1 MAIPYFFCGEIS
13 VLQTL
18 LCKVVKTRAI
28 ISLKISRAREKKRGR
43 GWSRV
48 VSALI
53 ISALQRVFCG
63 CESGRG
69 WSPMVAAWQGVVAE
83 TAFW

>member
-1 MAIPYFFCGEIS
+1 MVAPYFFCGEIS

-28 ISLKISRAREKKRGR
+28 ISPKITRTREEMRGR

-53 ISALQRVFCG
+53 ISALQRVFVG
-63 CESGRG
+63 SESGRG
-69 WSPMVAAWQGVVAE
+69 WSPMVAAVVGVVAE